1 MYFYFSFVS
10 LVGIPLGITSSAI
23 GLTIY
28 VITGGIKMYKLLIK
42 KKKKKHDKIVL
53 VAKYKLSSIKVL
65 ISKALIDS
73 NISHDEFDFIN
84 NVLKEYAK
92 MKEEVKN
99 SNNKYI

>member
-1 MYFYFSFVS
+1 
-10 LVGIPLGITSSAI
+10 
-23 GLTIY
+23 
-28 VITGGIKMYKLLIK
+28 MYKLLIK

-92 MKEEVKN
+92 MKEEAKN
-99 SNNKYI
+99 SNNKYIWCNKRNINIRKRVYWN

>member
-1 MYFYFSFVS
+1 MHFYFSFVS

-28 VITGGIKMYKLLIK
+28 VITGGIKMYKLFIK

-53 VAKYKLSSIKVL
+53 VAKYKLSTIKVL
-65 ISKALIDS
+65 ISKALINS

-92 MKEEVKN
+92 MKEEIKN